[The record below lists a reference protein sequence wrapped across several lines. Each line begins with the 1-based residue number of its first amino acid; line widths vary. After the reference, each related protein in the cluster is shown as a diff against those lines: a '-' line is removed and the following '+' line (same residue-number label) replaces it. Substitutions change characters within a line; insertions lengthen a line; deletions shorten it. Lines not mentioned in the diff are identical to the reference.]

1 MASFYNNTSF
11 SFFQAQTKEFI
22 PANQNIDKET
32 PVVSA
37 ITDAVEV
44 TISNKQ
50 LKDRESPVKS
60 RKQREQ
66 TPKEQSQPVVITKE
80 PSLPPQPVV
89 VEKPPVANKEDVKH
103 KENVPQTIATGPVS
117 KENKEV
123 ANLNQKD
130 ENRRNQRKEKG
141 EQKGAPPPTP
151 SPNVAIAQEV
161 PLDNSSSSNG
171 SSAPQ
176 SPAPIQDSSAATG
189 KNFVLRIVLL
199 LCYE

>member
-1 MASFYNNTSF
+1 MAKLTNTYF
-11 SFFQAQTKEFI
+11 ILFFQAQTKEFI

-66 TPKEQSQPVVITKE
+66 TPKEQLQPVVITKE
-80 PSLPPQPVV
+80 PPLLPQPVV
-89 VEKPPVANKEDVKH
+89 VEKPPVASKEDVKH
-103 KENVPQTIATGPVS
+103 KENVPQTVASGPVS
-117 KENKEV
+117 KESKEV

-141 EQKGAPPPTP
+141 EQKGGLPPTP
-151 SPNVAIAQEV
+151 SPSVAVVQEV
-161 PLDNSSSSNG
+161 PLESSSSSNG

-176 SPAPIQDSSAATG
+176 SPAPIQESSASG
-189 KNFVLRIVLL
+189 NFFSKLYNCVMN
-199 LCYE
+199 E